1 MQAVNGVVL
10 GKKKQVRLAFAALL
24 AGGHLLI
31 EDLPGV
37 GKTVLVQAL
46 AKVCGLTFQRLQF
59 TSDLL
64 PADIIGAVVYERQK
78 ELFTFRP
85 GPLFAQLVLADEVN
99 RATPRTQSA
108 LLEALEEHRVTVD
121 GQTYDLPE
129 PFFVIATQ
137 NPAHQIGTYPLP
149 ESQLDRFLM
158 RLELGY
164 PDPKAERDL
173 LAGGDRR
180 LLLKDLL
187 PRLNSTSLSQ
197 CRQQA
202 ARLHVAG
209 PLLDYLQE
217 LLKSSRECGTFQ
229 RGLSPRAGLAL
240 LAAARAWAWLDGVD
254 FVRPEDLQ
262 AVFSAVAAHR
272 LETADGSASAPLLK
286 QLLASVPL
294 P

>member
-1 MQAVNGVVL
+1 MTELRKDFSEAMQAVNGVVL

-137 NPAHQIGTYPLP
+137 NPAHQIGTYPFPDLIARVCLNVGSRRPASMLP
-149 ESQLDRFLM
+149 GLCLIIFRNFLKVVVNVVPFSEAC
-158 RLELGY
+158 RPG
-164 PDPKAERDL
+164 PDL
-173 LAGGDRR
+173 L
-180 LLLKDLL
+180 
-187 PRLNSTSLSQ
+187 
-197 CRQQA
+197 C
-202 ARLHVAG
+202 
-209 PLLDYLQE
+209 
-217 LLKSSRECGTFQ
+217 
-229 RGLSPRAGLAL
+229 
-240 LAAARAWAWLDGVD
+240 
-254 FVRPEDLQ
+254 
-262 AVFSAVAAHR
+262 
-272 LETADGSASAPLLK
+272 
-286 QLLASVPL
+286 
-294 P
+294 